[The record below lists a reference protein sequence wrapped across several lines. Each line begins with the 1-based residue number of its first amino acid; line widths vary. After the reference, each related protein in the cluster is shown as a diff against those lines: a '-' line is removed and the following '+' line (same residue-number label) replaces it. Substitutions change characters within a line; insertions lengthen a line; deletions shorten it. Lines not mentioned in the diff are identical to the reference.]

1 MSDRDQKLL
10 QDKWILITG
19 ASKGLG
25 REMAL
30 LFAEAGGNLILTARS
45 AELLAELESQVL
57 ANGVECITV
66 TGDLRDKSVLES
78 IESICLDKQ
87 LDILV
92 NNAGIVDITPLE
104 GVSDERVDEL
114 IELNLVVPIKL
125 TKSVIEMFKTR
136 RRGVIV
142 NVNSAGGKKPVPDH
156 TVYCASKYGFNGF
169 AEALKL
175 EIKGLGIR
183 IISVCPGKMATNLFH
198 AAGRDMDTAAF
209 IPPRE
214 VAQSVLYMLTM
225 SSKCSHA
232 ELNVDRMS

>member
-1 MSDRDQKLL
+1 MNEQRSLK
-10 QDKWILITG
+10 DKWILITG

-25 REMAL
+25 REMAI

-45 AELLAELESQVL
+45 AELLEELKTSIV
-57 ANGVECITV
+57 AGGAECITV
-66 TGDLRDKSVLES
+66 VGDLRDGAILES
-78 IESICLDKQ
+78 IKSLCIDKQ

-114 IELNLVVPIKL
+114 IELNLVIPIKL
-125 TKSVIEMFKTR
+125 TKGVIEMFKTR
-136 RRGVIV
+136 KRGVIV

-156 TVYCASKYGFNGF
+156 TIYCASKYGFNGF

-183 IISVCPGKMATNLFH
+183 IISVCPGKMATELFN
-198 AAGRDMDTAAF
+198 AAGRTMDTDAF
-209 IPPRE
+209 IEPRE
-214 VAQSVLYMLTM
+214 VAQGVLYMLEM
-225 SSKCSHA
+225 SPKCSHA

>member
-1 MSDRDQKLL
+1 MNEQRPL
-10 QDKWILITG
+10 QDMWILITG

-25 REMAL
+25 REMAI
-30 LFAEAGGNLILTARS
+30 LFAQAGGNLILTARS
-45 AELLAELESQVL
+45 AGLLDELKASV
-57 ANGVECITV
+57 AADGGECITV
-66 TGDLRDKSVLES
+66 AGDLRDKSVLES
-78 IESICLDKQ
+78 VKSLCLDKQ

-92 NNAGIVDITPLE
+92 NNAGVVDITPLE
-104 GVSDERVDEL
+104 RVSDDRVDEI
-114 IELNLVVPIKL
+114 IELNLVIPIKL
-125 TKSVIEMFKTR
+125 TKAVIEMFKTR

-169 AEALKL
+169 AETLKL

-183 IISVCPGKMATNLFH
+183 VITVCPGKMATELFN
-198 AAGRDMDTAAF
+198 AAERPMDTDAF

-214 VAQSVLYMLTM
+214 VAQGVLYMLEM
-225 SSKCSHA
+225 SPKCSHA

>member
-1 MSDRDQKLL
+1 MNEQRSLK
-10 QDKWILITG
+10 DKWILITG

-25 REMAL
+25 REMAIL
-30 LFAEAGGNLILTARS
+30 LAEAGGNLILTARS
-45 AELLAELESQVL
+45 AELLEELKTSIV
-57 ANGVECITV
+57 ANGAECITV
-66 TGDLRDKSVLES
+66 VGDLRDSAVLES
-78 IESICLDKQ
+78 IKSLCIDKQ

-92 NNAGIVDITPLE
+92 NNAGVVDITPLE
-104 GVSDERVDEL
+104 GVSDERVDEI

-125 TKSVIEMFKTR
+125 TKAVIEMFKNR
-136 RRGVIV
+136 KRGVIV

-169 AEALKL
+169 AETLKL

-183 IISVCPGKMATNLFH
+183 IISVCPGKMATELFN
-198 AAGRDMDTAAF
+198 AAGRPMDTDAF
-209 IPPRE
+209 ISPRE
-214 VAQSVLYMLTM
+214 VAQGVLYMLDM